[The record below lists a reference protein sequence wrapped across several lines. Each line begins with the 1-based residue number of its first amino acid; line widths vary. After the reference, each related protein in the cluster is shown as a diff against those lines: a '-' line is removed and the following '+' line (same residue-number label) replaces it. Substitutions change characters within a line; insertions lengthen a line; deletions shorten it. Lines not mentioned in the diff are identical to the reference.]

1 MTGRRPDLSRPLSD
15 RDLQIVQ
22 TVAAYRVLSGEQLRR
37 WHFPVLEHGSAAG
50 ALRRSQRS
58 LHRLVVDGVLAT
70 LDRRVGGVR
79 AGSAGYCYV
88 LGYRGQKLVHPT
100 RRARS
105 AYTFGERFVA
115 HALATAGITVG
126 LIEAEREGSVE
137 VVEVQ
142 PEPDA
147 WRRYVAGSGAVEVL
161 KPDLFTALGVGDR
174 ELRWFVEVD
183 RATESLARIE
193 RKCRQYLT
201 YLRTGREQERH
212 GVFPRVLWTVPH
224 DKRHQQLLGVMARLP
239 PPADRLFAV
248 TLHEHVINEL
258 KGGAP

>member
-1 MTGRRPDLSRPLSD
+1 MTGRRPPLSRPLSA
-15 RDLQIVQ
+15 RDHQIVQ
-22 TVAAYRVLSGEQLRR
+22 TVAAYRVLSGDHIRR
-37 WHFPVLEHGSAAG
+37 WHFPMLEHGSAAG

-88 LGYRGQKLVHPT
+88 LGYRGQKLVQPA

-105 AYTFGERFVA
+105 AYTLGERFVA
-115 HALATAGITVG
+115 HALAVADITVG
-126 LIEAEREGSVE
+126 LVEAQRAGLMEVLEVE
-137 VVEVQ
+137 
-142 PEPDA
+142 PEPVA
-147 WRRYVAGSGAVEVL
+147 WRRYVAASSAVEVL
-161 KPDLFTALGVGDR
+161 KPDLFTAVAVDDR

-201 YLRTGREQERH
+201 YLRTGREQELH
-212 GVFPRVLWTVPH
+212 SVFPKVLWTVPH
-224 DKRHQQLLGVMARLP
+224 DKRRQQLLGVMARLP

-248 TLHEHVINEL
+248 TLHDHVINEL

>member
-1 MTGRRPDLSRPLSD
+1 MTGRRPPLSRPLSD
-15 RDLQIVQ
+15 RDLRIVQ
-22 TVAAYRVLSGEQLRR
+22 SVAAYRVLSGDQIRR
-37 WHFPVLEHGSAAG
+37 WWFPVLEHGSAAG

-58 LHRLVVDGVLAT
+58 LHRLVVDGVLST

-79 AGSAGYCYV
+79 AGSAGHCYV
-88 LGYRGQKLVHPT
+88 LGYRGQRLVHPS

-105 AYTFGERFVA
+105 AYTLGERFVA
-115 HALATAGITVG
+115 HALAVADIAVG
-126 LIEAEREGSVE
+126 LVEAQREGSVE
-137 VVEVQ
+137 VLEVQ

-147 WRRYVAGSGAVEVL
+147 WRRYVAGSGGVEVL
-161 KPDLFTALGVGDR
+161 KPDLFTAVAVDDR

-201 YLRTGREQERH
+201 YLRTGREQELH
-212 GVFPRVLWTVPH
+212 TVFPKVLWTVPH
-224 DKRHQQLLGVMARLP
+224 AKRRQQLLGVMARLP